1 MLTDKEKKAF
11 EDRITILEESLE
23 KMRREYN
30 DLMYNLEE
38 ENFMPEFLN
47 KIMNNTSTTTE

>member
-1 MLTDKEKKAF
+1 MLTDKEKKTF
-11 EDRITILEESLE
+11 EERITILEESLE

-30 DLMYNLEE
+30 DLLYNLEE
-38 ENFMPEFLN
+38 ENFTPEFLN

>member
-11 EDRITILEESLE
+11 EERITILEESLE

-30 DLMYNLEE
+30 DVLYNLEE
-38 ENFMPEFLN
+38 ENFTPEFLN

>member
-38 ENFMPEFLN
+38 ENFTPEFLN
-47 KIMNNTSTTTE
+47 KIMNNTRTTTE

>member
-38 ENFMPEFLN
+38 ENFTPEFLN
-47 KIMNNTSTTTE
+47 KIMNNTRTTTD